1 MADDAFNHPDRSNEI
16 YLWGL
21 LQAHRVMAD
30 FVKENFTGHPKFHPQ
45 MVMFILETMVPWV
58 EPEGVTSDCANISS
72 QTVTIINLMSSVDA
86 FHYCLC
92 DL

>member
-1 MADDAFNHPDRSNEI
+1 
-16 YLWGL
+16 
-21 LQAHRVMAD
+21 
-30 FVKENFTGHPKFHPQ
+30 